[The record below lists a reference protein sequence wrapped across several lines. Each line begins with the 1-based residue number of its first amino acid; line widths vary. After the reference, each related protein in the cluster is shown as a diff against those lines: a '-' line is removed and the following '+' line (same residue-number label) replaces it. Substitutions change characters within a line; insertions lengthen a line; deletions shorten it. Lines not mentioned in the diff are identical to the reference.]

1 LVQLQKLGLVD
12 TIEQARP
19 RRRSS
24 EDVADAA
31 TAMVRPDKPAIPPKK
46 TDFYTLSHE
55 AVCGRTVGGGTL
67 PVHTALWVSVYGA
80 QKRPEIRGS
89 VCDGNSSQPYRW

>member
-46 TDFYTLSHE
+46 RIS
-55 AVCGRTVGGGTL
+55 
-67 PVHTALWVSVYGA
+67 
-80 QKRPEIRGS
+80 IR
-89 VCDGNSSQPYRW
+89 